1 MLLNENRGNCSVPTL
16 DYKRLLKESEE
27 IVEKDKNDKRDKTFT
42 LDKITE
48 KSTDLEV
55 LTVAIQP
62 ELKTETDLE
71 TNMFSPYPQSD
82 IPFSNST
89 SWIGQ

>member
-1 MLLNENRGNCSVPTL
+1 LS
-16 DYKRLLKESEE
+16 KQAEE
-27 IVEKDKNDKRDKTFT
+27 EVSLIDKRNKTYT

-48 KSTDLEV
+48 KSTDLGA